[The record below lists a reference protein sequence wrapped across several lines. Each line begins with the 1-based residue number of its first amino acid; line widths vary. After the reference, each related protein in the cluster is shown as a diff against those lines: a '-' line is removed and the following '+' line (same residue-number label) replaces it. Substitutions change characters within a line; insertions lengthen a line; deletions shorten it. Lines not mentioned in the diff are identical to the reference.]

1 MKRIIIGISGAS
13 GSVFGVRLAKS
24 LEEAEEVETHLVI
37 SKWGQQ
43 TLEFE
48 TGMKISEVKS
58 YANFSYSPTEMGAAI
73 SSGSFIT
80 DGMVIVPASMRT
92 VASIAHGLSDNLI
105 HRAADV
111 ILKEKRKLVLVPRET
126 PLSQIHLENLL
137 KLSRLGVT
145 ILPPEP
151 AFYNKPE
158 SVSDIVDHIVARIC
172 DQFGINN
179 ELTKRWNG
187 QMKSEDVV
195 PLRR

>member
-1 MKRIIIGISGAS
+1 MIYELYLFELFSNA
-13 GSVFGVRLAKS
+13 
-24 LEEAEEVETHLVI
+24 LVNLYSI
-37 SKWGQQ
+37 FIKFIVLLS
-43 TLEFE
+43 
-48 TGMKISEVKS
+48 
-58 YANFSYSPTEMGAAI
+58 NFC
-73 SSGSFIT
+73 
-80 DGMVIVPASMRT
+80 
-92 VASIAHGLSDNLI
+92 
-105 HRAADV
+105 
-111 ILKEKRKLVLVPRET
+111 
-126 PLSQIHLENLL
+126 LL